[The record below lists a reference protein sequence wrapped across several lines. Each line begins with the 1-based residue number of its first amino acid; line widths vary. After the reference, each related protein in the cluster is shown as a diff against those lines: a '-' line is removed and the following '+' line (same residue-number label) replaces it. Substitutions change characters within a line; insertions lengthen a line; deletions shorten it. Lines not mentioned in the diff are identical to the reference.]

1 MLQQPWKV
9 VTGLLEKVYG
19 CLRKTQER
27 LNRVFEVCTCARQS
41 NKRRLFGLLF
51 LLCAHLIVPLENVLT
66 LGRATKE
73 DFSVFFFCFAL
84 T

>member
-27 LNRVFEVCTCARQS
+27 LNRVFEVCS
-41 NKRRLFGLLF
+41 
-51 LLCAHLIVPLENVLT
+51 LT
-66 LGRATKE
+66 ILV
-73 DFSVFFFCFAL
+73 DYF
-84 T
+84 